1 MGCNGPR
8 DAGTHRSPNRRAV
21 ALALGDLALGDNAG
35 EVHPELAE
43 LLAKQPYTVALDGL
57 TLAVDEDVFP
67 PDLGRCARNMA
78 TVCAGYAA
86 RRALEMGCGSG
97 YLALALKQSG
107 ALDVW
112 AADVHGPAVECARRN
127 VARNP
132 HVGPV
137 TVVRSDLFDAI
148 PASLTFDLVAFNQP
162 FAPSKGGVLCGCGP
176 DGGYRL
182 TRRFL
187 IEAEPRLAPGGVAV
201 MAFSDRA
208 RPEHNPAR
216 IAKELGYEVTTLLH
230 AYYAESHN
238 FIYEIRPA
246 S

>member
-1 MGCNGPR
+1 M
-8 DAGTHRSPNRRAV
+8 
-21 ALALGDLALGDNAG
+21 ALGGNDGDA
-35 EVHPELAE
+35 HSELAE
-43 LLAKQPYTVALDGL
+43 LLAKQPYTVAIGGL

-78 TVCAGYAA
+78 TICAGYGA

-107 ALDVW
+107 VGDVW
-112 AADVHGPAVECARRN
+112 AADVHDPAVECARRN
-127 VARNP
+127 AAQNA

-148 PASLTFDLVAFNQP
+148 PTSLTFDLVAFNQP
-162 FAPSKGGVLCGCGP
+162 FAPSSGGVLCGCGP

-187 IEAEPRLAPGGVAV
+187 IEAESRLALDGVAV

-208 RPEHNPAR
+208 PPEHDPAR
-216 IAKELGYEVTTLLH
+216 IAKELGYHVTTLLN
-230 AYYAESHN
+230 AYYSESHN
-238 FIYEIRPA
+238 FIYEIRPKR
-246 S
+246 